1 MAEKKTFAYLWG
13 ILFGFTFIM
22 MILVPTKLVVNYWLW
37 LNAIV
42 DLNGNAIYTYALFAI
57 FGYIVCI
64 IISLI
69 NLAACGRAFVQAN
82 KGVNDVPT
90 FGIPRAVKGYAI
102 VTSAFLIGIFA
113 VYYFI
118 FGVIA
123 IFSLSPPPL
132 PV

>member
-1 MAEKKTFAYLWG
+1 MASTITAYLWG
-13 ILFGFTFIM
+13 ILFAFTFVM
-22 MILVPTKLVVNYWLW
+22 FVLVPTKIVVNYWLW

-57 FGYIVCI
+57 FGYIICI

-69 NLAACGRAFVQAN
+69 NLAACARAFVQSK
-82 KGVNDVPT
+82 KGLDDVPT
-90 FGIPRAVKGYAI
+90 FGIPRAVKGYAV
-102 VTSAFLIGIFA
+102 VTSIFFVA
-113 VYYFI
+113 LFAIYYFL

-123 IFSLSPPPL
+123 IFSLVPPPL